1 MPPKR
6 KKIDWEQVFKIA
18 REVAEKDP
26 RPSRAKVARH
36 LTIVESTLN
45 KRAREEG
52 KDDELNAILEPAPHD
67 PGPVPDAPPEPD
79 PGERETLRARQL
91 EEEARVL
98 KKNVKDLQKRLAS
111 QEEFFDRI
119 AEICKV
125 RVDKPS
131 YPIAKQLK
139 EKPANSI
146 ILPIYDQ
153 QFGQFVRPTDTPG
166 NRGGFSTEIFD
177 ERLAQW
183 VTRCCKVID
192 QRARGYR
199 IEELIFVLGGDQVE
213 GDEIFAGQ
221 AWQLELDPLEQ
232 MFQLSEKMTDALKRV
247 IRFAKESIGIPRIGI
262 YGVTGNHG
270 KVGGKRGGA
279 RPRSY
284 SWDYGFLRLL
294 EQSLRAEPVDQFAY
308 ELGGSLFFRCAGH
321 EFQAIHGDEIRGWGG
336 LPFYGLSKFDGRSI
350 RLHNR
355 IYRYLLMGHHHQ
367 QAEIPNGA
375 GETLISGDWV
385 GANNLS
391 GVITAASLPQQRA
404 IFVSEK
410 LGVAG
415 TERIYLQDAAKAY
428 EPTAIHELNGSS

>member
-1 MPPKR
+1 MTPPR
-6 KKIDWEQVFKIA
+6 KPLPPLAQVKADAAKFSTMAELA
-18 REVAEKDP
+18 RSYSLKPNTLSTRLRNDGVLDEVRASLAAPGELSSEADP
-26 RPSRAKVARH
+26 
-36 LTIVESTLN
+36 
-45 KRAREEG
+45 
-52 KDDELNAILEPAPHD
+52 DELKSAALA
-67 PGPVPDAPPEPD
+67 
-79 PGERETLRARQL
+79 
-91 EEEARVL
+91 EENRVL
-98 KKNVKDLQKRLAS
+98 RNSLKQLKTQLAS
-111 QEEFFDRI
+111 QEDFFERI

-125 RVDKPS
+125 RVERPT
-131 YPIAKQLK
+131 YPVKRQVK
-139 EKPANSI
+139 DKPANSI

-166 NRGGFSTEIFD
+166 NRGGFNTEVFD
-177 ERLAQW
+177 ERLAEY
-183 VTRCCKVID
+183 VTRACKVID
-192 QRARGYR
+192 QRAKGYR
-199 IEELIFVLGGDQVE
+199 IEELIFVFGGDQVE

-232 MFQLSEKMTDALKRV
+232 MFQLAQKMGGKGGALKRL
-247 IRFAKESIGIPRIGI
+247 IQFAKEDIGIPKIGV

-284 SWDYGFLRLL
+284 SWDYGFLRLMQDL
-294 EQSLRAEPVDQFAY
+294 LREEPIDQFAY

-336 LPFYGLSKFDGRSI
+336 LPFYGLTKFDGRSI

-367 QAEIPNGA
+367 QSEIPNGA

-391 GVITAASLPQQRA
+391 GMISAASLPQQKA
-404 IFVSEK
+404 IFVSGK
-410 LGVAG
+410 RGVDG
-415 TERIYLQDAAKAY
+415 TERIYLQDAIEAY
-428 EPTAIHELNGSS
+428 TPTQIHSLNAA